1 MGLLDTIST
10 ARRGLA
16 AASAG
21 IEVTSQNISNVGT
34 AGYSRRTVLQ
44 TTTDPVLRRGL
55 FMGSGPAIAGIAR
68 ATDRLLGVRLVAAA
82 GTSSEASAAHEALA
96 NAEAHFDGGTG
107 GAALSDATD
116 AFFDS
121 LSALTTDPSDT
132 GGRRVVVGTASTLAA
147 TVSRIGAGLQGELDD
162 LDVSVAT
169 RLEGVNSKLAEV
181 ASLNKSIGRLGA
193 DLGPGDLLDRRDQ
206 LVRELGEEVGATV
219 DFDAD
224 GQATVFVGGHAV
236 VSGSEART
244 LKLDTSGAS
253 PELLVSAGSGSLR
266 ITSDAGGTIGGALAA
281 RTKVEGWLADL
292 DDFATNL
299 ATTVNAQHAAGFD
312 AAGNP
317 GGAVFTFNVADP
329 AASLAV
335 SATLDNPNALALAGA
350 ATASPGDGDNLIAFL
365 ALESSADYDGGT
377 RTAASALA
385 ALTSL
390 VGSDVSTADADATTL
405 AAQLADVDSMRDSLA
420 TVDTDEEAIK
430 LIEFQTAYRAAARVL
445 SVGDEM
451 LRTLLALG
459 S

>member
-10 ARRGLA
+10 ARRGLG
-16 AASAG
+16 AASTG
-21 IEVTSQNISNVGT
+21 IDVTSQNISNVNT
-34 AGYSRRTVLQ
+34 VGYSRRKVVQ
-44 TTTDPVLRRGL
+44 TTTDPVSRRGL
-55 FMGSGPAIAGIAR
+55 FMGSGPAITGIAR
-68 ATDRLLGVRLVAAA
+68 ATDRLLGVRLVSAA
-82 GTSSEASAAHEALA
+82 GTAAEASTVHETLA
-96 NAEAHFDGGTG
+96 NAEGRFDGT
-107 GAALSDATD
+107 ALSDATD

-121 LSALTTDPSDT
+121 LSALTTDPSDA
-132 GGRRVVVGTASTLAA
+132 GGRRAVVAAASGLAA
-147 TVSRIGAGLQGELDD
+147 SVARIGSGLQDD
-162 LDVSVAT
+162 LDDIDASVAT
-169 RLEGVNSKLAEV
+169 RLESVNSKLAEV
-181 ASLNKSIGRLGA
+181 ASLNKAIGRLGA

-224 GQATVFVGGHAV
+224 GQATVLVGGHAV

-244 LKLDTSGAS
+244 LRLDTSGAT
-253 PELLVSAGSGSLR
+253 PELLVAAGSGTLR
-266 ITSDAGGTIGGALAA
+266 VTGDAGGAIGGALAA
-281 RTKVEGWLADL
+281 RAKIEGWVADL

-317 GGAVFTFNVADP
+317 GGDVFTFDAADP

-335 SATLDNPNALALAGA
+335 SAALDDPDALALAGA
-350 ATASPGDGDNLIAFL
+350 ATASPGDGDNLAAFL
-365 ALESSADYDGGT
+365 ALESSAAYDGGT

-385 ALTSL
+385 ALASL
-390 VGSDVSTADADATTL
+390 VGSDVSTAETDATTL
-405 AAQLADVDSMRDSLA
+405 EDQLADVDSMRDSLA

-451 LRTLLALG
+451 LRTLLTIG